1 MGTLWQDIKYG
12 FRMLVRTPGFTAMV
26 VVILAIGIGAT
37 TAMLSVVDSVLLRP
51 CPYKAPDTLVC
62 VYETNN
68 PMRNQRNFTSR
79 AGFQDWREQNH
90 VFEHLIGADQQD
102 CTVQTTDRTEKTRA
116 MFVSPGFFSVLGV
129 QPVLGRTF
137 LPEEEKPGGERV
149 AVLSHHHWRHWFGG
163 DPDVIGKSITVDK
176 QLCTVVG
183 VLPESFRW
191 VFQGIAC
198 GLWMPMSLNPD
209 DGTNRNSRGLEAIGR
224 LKPSIDLAQAQAE
237 MDLIASQL
245 AQEYPNTNK
254 DIGILVIPINKAYM
268 SWAKSWSKPQTLVVL
283 LGIVTSVLLMA
294 CLHVAGLLIARSAT
308 REKEIAVRAALGA
321 GRLRL
326 VRQLLSESALLAGLG
341 ALLGLLLAYWGIGI
355 LSALRERSIPWY
367 LGNHMGRVIPW
378 FVEVR
383 MDARAL
389 LYITAISLLT
399 CGFLGLLPAIGA
411 SKTNLSRSL
420 SASRTPG
427 RGPRFHS
434 LRTLLVIG
442 DIAIAFVL
450 LIVAGL
456 MINSYARILNI
467 HPGYNPKNVL
477 SVGVTLDETGP
488 TYSRPERR
496 LAFFQEVMERV
507 RALPGAQLVAAAND
521 SPVGG
526 TGNVNAFK
534 IEGVSPATNKYR
546 IPAFDDLLPDKS
558 YMSFPFWHVFP
569 DYFRVMQIPL
579 LKGRHFT
586 EQDTAASQPVAI
598 INDAIAQCF
607 WPNENPV
614 GKYILQA
621 PPRDGSRP
629 VARQIVGVV
638 SGVKHFGRSEP
649 SDPEVYIPY
658 LQSGYTSW
666 VDLMVRTDP
675 ACKDIAAAVRREILA
690 VDRDV
695 TISDF
700 TFMDQEV
707 SDFFSPQRFITL
719 CLGGFAAVALALAC
733 MGVYG
738 TTAYVVSQ
746 RTHEIG
752 IRMALGA
759 RSSDVLKGVLRQGLR
774 LTLIGVAVGLAGAFA
789 LTRIISSLLYDVSPT
804 DPFTFVCVSLL
815 LAGVALLAS
824 YIPARRAAKIDPTVA
839 LRYE

>member
-1 MGTLWQDIKYG
+1 MGTLWQDIRYG
-12 FRMLVRTPGFTAMV
+12 LRMLARAPGFTTMV
-26 VVILAIGIGAT
+26 VVVLAIGIGAT
-37 TAMLSVVDSVLLRP
+37 TAMFSVIDAVLLRP
-51 CPYKAPDTLVC
+51 CPYKDPDSLVEVC
-62 VYETNN
+62 ETNN
-68 PMRNQRNFTSR
+68 PIRNQTNFTSL

-116 MFVSPGFFSVLGV
+116 MFVSPGFFSVLGA
-129 QPVLGRTF
+129 QPMLGRTF

-149 AVLSHHHWRHWFGG
+149 TVLSHHHWRHWFGG
-163 DPDVIGKSITVDK
+163 DPDVIGKTITVDK
-176 QLCTVVG
+176 QLYTVVG

-198 GLWMPMSLNPD
+198 GLWMPMLLNPD

-224 LKPSIDLAQAQAE
+224 LKPGIDLAQAQAE

-245 AQEYPNTNK
+245 AQEYPDTNK
-254 DIGILVIPINKAYM
+254 DVGILVVPINKAYM
-268 SWAKSWSKPQTLVVL
+268 DWARSWSKPQTLVVL

-367 LGNHMGRVIPW
+367 FGNHMGRVIPW

-399 CGFLGLLPAIGA
+399 CGFFGLLPAIGA

-420 SASRTPG
+420 SASRTPS

-450 LIVAGL
+450 LIGAGL
-456 MINSYARILNI
+456 MINSYVRILNI
-467 HPGYNPKNVL
+467 DPQFDPRNVL
-477 SVGVTLDETGP
+477 AMDVDLDWQQP
-488 TYSRPERR
+488 SYSEPQRR
-496 LAFFQEVMERV
+496 LAFFQQALERI
-507 RALPGAQLVAAAND
+507 RNLPGVECISAASA
-521 SPVGG
+521 SPV
-526 TGNVNAFK
+526 TGSYSQSSYQVEGLPPGEDRLYIPRTK
-534 IEGVSPATNKYR
+534 ILG
-546 IPAFDDLLPDKS
+546 
-558 YMSFPFWHVFP
+558 
-569 DYFRVMQIPL
+569 DYFRVLKIPL
-579 LKGRHFT
+579 LKGRYFT
-586 EQDTAASQPVAI
+586 EHEMVTSAPVVI
-598 INDAIAQCF
+598 INESMARRF
-607 WPNENPV
+607 WPNENPI
-614 GKYILQA
+614 GKGVTRMT
-621 PPRDGSRP
+621 RDGP
-629 VARQIVGVV
+629 ELPLQEVVGVV
-638 SGVKHFGRSEP
+638 GNVRHSRYSLDEPEMYLPGCDESMELMIRTGSE
-649 SDPEVYIPY
+649 
-658 LQSGYTSW
+658 LKGLAGT
-666 VDLMVRTDP
+666 L
-675 ACKDIAAAVRREILA
+675 RREVLA
-690 VDRDV
+690 LDKNVPVSDV
-695 TISDF
+695 TLMEQDFSDLY
-700 TFMDQEV
+700 
-707 SDFFSPQRFITL
+707 SPQRLNTL
-719 CLGGFAAVALALAC
+719 LLGAFAAMALILASV
-733 MGVYG
+733 GVYG
-738 TTAYVVSQ
+738 ITAYAVSQ

-759 RSSDVLKGVLRQGLR
+759 RGSDVSKAVLGQGLK
-774 LTLIGVAVGLAGAFA
+774 LTLIGIAIGLAGAFA
-789 LTRIISSLLYDVSPT
+789 LTRVISSFLYNISPT
-804 DPFTFVCVSLL
+804 DPLTFICVSLL

-824 YIPARRAAKIDPTVA
+824 YIPARRAARIDPMVA